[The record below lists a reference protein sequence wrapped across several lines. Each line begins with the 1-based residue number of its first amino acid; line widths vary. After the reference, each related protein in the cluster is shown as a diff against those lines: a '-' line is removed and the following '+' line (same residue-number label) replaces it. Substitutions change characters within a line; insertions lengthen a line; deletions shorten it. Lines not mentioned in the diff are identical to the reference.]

1 MFALYSPVEFC
12 YAGEMRRAQRM
23 RRDALRRYFVFRMK
37 LIELFHFHLLWG
49 ALADEKF
56 VPENV
61 MDHDGQI
68 FAESVRTA
76 LLSWNCTIVD
86 KAAGGLNV
94 FNIWQEL
101 FPNHREEIER
111 VRAEVEPHWE
121 VLRNFRDK
129 CGFHADTPRNYFLA
143 KQKMLDNSRQ
153 VAKAVQDSLDLA
165 KFLILREE
173 EELPDFVPEVE
184 SFLLDFELE
193 KGNYGINRNALKKL
207 LILPRTKYKRVFG

>member
-1 MFALYSPVEFC
+1 
-12 YAGEMRRAQRM
+12 
-23 RRDALRRYFVFRMK
+23 MK

-61 MDHDGQI
+61 MDHDGRV

-76 LLSWNCTIVD
+76 LLSWYCTIVD
-86 KAAGGLNV
+86 RTAGGLNV

-121 VLRNFRDK
+121 VLRNFRDR
-129 CGFHADTPRNYFLA
+129 CGFHADTPSKYFSA
-143 KQKMLDNSRQ
+143 KQKVLENPQ
-153 VAKAVQDSLDLA
+153 VAKAVQDFLDLA
-165 KFLILREE
+165 KLLILREE

-184 SFLLDFELE
+184 NFLLDFELE
-193 KGNYGINRNALKKL
+193 KGNYGISRGALKKL

>member
-1 MFALYSPVEFC
+1 MNQLLADVVHGLVTYCLPKIL
-12 YAGEMRRAQRM
+12 GWLGRQWNKRRRKRRKRNPEKMTPGQQM

-61 MDHDGQI
+61 MDHDGQV

-76 LLSWNCTIVD
+76 LLSWYCTIVD
-86 KAAGGLNV
+86 RTAGGLNI

-111 VRAEVEPHWE
+111 VRAEVEPHW
-121 VLRNFRDK
+121 
-129 CGFHADTPRNYFLA
+129 
-143 KQKMLDNSRQ
+143 
-153 VAKAVQDSLDLA
+153 
-165 KFLILREE
+165 
-173 EELPDFVPEVE
+173 
-184 SFLLDFELE
+184 
-193 KGNYGINRNALKKL
+193 
-207 LILPRTKYKRVFG
+207 